1 MLIIDDD
8 VWVANTGDSRAILSS
23 NNGAKYTQISNDH
36 KPSEDA
42 EKVRIL
48 KAGGQVY
55 QNNNIMLAGPGGPV
69 TQGPVR
75 VIPGRLSVSRTFG
88 DCQAKLE
95 KYNGN
100 PNVIVVDPE
109 VHYLSIADES
119 HDFIVLGCDGIFDRL
134 STEQSCQEMWGS
146 LAASIMQNDPAKHAN
161 STPTSKKGTQA
172 KSASFRVQSSENNRG
187 GLPEPEQMSESL
199 FHQACGN
206 GVDALLIKAMR
217 C

>member
-8 VWVANTGDSRAILSS
+8 VWIANTGDSRGILSS
-23 NNGAKYTQISNDH
+23 NYGVKYTQITNDH
-36 KPSEDA
+36 KPSE
-42 EKVRIL
+42 ESERKRIL

-95 KYNGN
+95 RYNGN

-109 VHYLSIADES
+109 IHHISIQDDT
-119 HDFIVLGCDGIFDRL
+119 HDFILLGCDGIFDRL
-134 STEQSCQEMWGS
+134 NTEQACQEVW
-146 LAASIMQNDPAKHAN
+146 
-161 STPTSKKGTQA
+161 
-172 KSASFRVQSSENNRG
+172 
-187 GLPEPEQMSESL
+187 
-199 FHQACGN
+199 
-206 GVDALLIKAMR
+206 
-217 C
+217 